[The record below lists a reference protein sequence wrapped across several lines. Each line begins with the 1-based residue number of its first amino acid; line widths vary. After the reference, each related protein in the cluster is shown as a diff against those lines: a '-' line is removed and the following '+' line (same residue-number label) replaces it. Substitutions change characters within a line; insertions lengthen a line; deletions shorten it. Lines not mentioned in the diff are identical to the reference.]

1 VNTIV
6 SDTTALIVLAAQDRL
21 DLLGA
26 CFEQVLLPLAVYR
39 EWRTGDAGLD
49 QRLERLTF
57 FQVVAV
63 DEGDLLEEL
72 RAMVD
77 PGEAEALAL
86 ARQRG
91 LPLLVDEKKGRT
103 LARMM
108 GIPVLGLV
116 GVLLLAVRRGILDP
130 PTAKEILDASID
142 CGFRLSDALYQAFVG
157 QLGEW
162 SHPKENQHEPR
173 PPHL

>member
-1 VNTIV
+1 MNAIV

-21 DLLGA
+21 NLLGA
-26 CFEQVLLPLAVYR
+26 CFEHVLLPQAVYR
-39 EWRTGDAGLD
+39 EWQTGDAGLD

-57 FQVVAV
+57 FQVVTV
-63 DEGDLLEEL
+63 DDGELLDEL
-72 RAMVD
+72 RTMLD

-108 GIPVLGLV
+108 GIPILGLV
-116 GVLLLAVRRGILDP
+116 GVLLLAVQRGIIDP
-130 PTAKEILDASID
+130 PTAKDIMDACRD
-142 CGFRLSDALYQAFVG
+142 RGFRLSDTLYQAFVG
-157 QLGEW
+157 QLGET
-162 SHPKENQHEPR
+162 
-173 PPHL
+173 